1 LLSLLFFPGD
11 KMILSDFELKH
22 TISSKRL
29 IVEPL
34 SEDTIQQNGIDL
46 KISNEIAMGTKRNDV
61 AWMDATSNEDIKRF
75 YEIIK
80 SEDGSLILSPLRHY
94 LLSTQEYLELPNDL
108 MGFCGLRS
116 TFARLG
122 FVSPLTII
130 DAGFKGA
137 LTIETFYGGSA
148 RIKIPVGCRFLH
160 VVFAKLT
167 TQVDSPYRG
176 YYQNQRGIKLPKAVI

>member
-1 LLSLLFFPGD
+1 
-11 KMILSDFELKH
+11 MILSDFELKH
-22 TISSKRL
+22 MISSKRL

-46 KISNEIAMGTKRNDV
+46 KISNEVAMGIKRND
-61 AWMDATSNEDIKRF
+61 AECMDATSNEDIKRF

-94 LLSTQEYLELPNDL
+94 LLSTQEHLELPNDL

-130 DAGFKGA
+130 DAGFSGT
-137 LTIETFYGGSA
+137 LTIESFYGGGGS
-148 RIKIPVGCRFLH
+148 IKIPVGCRFLH

-167 TQVDSPYRG
+167 TQVDAPYRG
-176 YYQNQRGIKLPKAVI
+176 HYQHQRGIKLPKAVT

>member
-1 LLSLLFFPGD
+1 
-11 KMILSDFELKH
+11 MILSDFELKH
-22 TISSKRL
+22 MISSKRL
-29 IVEPL
+29 VVEPL
-34 SEDTIQQNGIDL
+34 SDDTVQQNGVDL
-46 KISNEIAMGTKRNDV
+46 KISSEIAMGTSRSN
-61 AWMDATSNEDIKRF
+61 AECMDASSNEETKRF
-75 YEIIK
+75 YEIVK
-80 SEDGSLILSPLRHY
+80 SRNGYLILSSLHHY

-122 FVSPLTII
+122 FVSPLTIV
-130 DAGFKGA
+130 DAGFKGT
-137 LTIETFYGGSA
+137 LTIEAFYGGSA
-148 RIKIPVGCRFLH
+148 SIKIPVGCRFLH